1 MTDPL
6 GDLADRVKALER
18 WKNTHSNLIEHDHL
32 DDFNNRMKALEELQK
47 KVKDLESKNIDGQY
61 ELHTCALEE
70 HNKRLK
76 NLEEWKKSTG
86 GSILAR
92 IKFLEEWKQGVISA
106 RQERLRRLEKLE
118 EWQMNH
124 HFDNIVLDK
133 IYGRIKDLEEWK
145 QKVECRHNEIVSDY
159 VKKKVIDKKVWDEIK
174 QFVSKIGFLQP
185 SDYFNLRDV
194 VEKAEGGEI

>member
-6 GDLADRVKALER
+6 GDLVDRVKALER

-76 NLEEWKKSTG
+76 NLEEWKHGIIHPFSP
-86 GSILAR
+86 I
-92 IKFLEEWKQGVISA
+92 EEYDRW
-106 RQERLRRLEKLE
+106 RREHITL
-118 EWQMNH
+118 
-124 HFDNIVLDK
+124 
-133 IYGRIKDLEEWK
+133 
-145 QKVECRHNEIVSDY
+145 
-159 VKKKVIDKKVWDEIK
+159 DKKVWDEIK
-174 QFVSKIGFLQP
+174 QFVSRIGFLQP
-185 SDYFNLRDV
+185 SDYLNLRDV
-194 VEKAEGGEI
+194 VEKAEGGET